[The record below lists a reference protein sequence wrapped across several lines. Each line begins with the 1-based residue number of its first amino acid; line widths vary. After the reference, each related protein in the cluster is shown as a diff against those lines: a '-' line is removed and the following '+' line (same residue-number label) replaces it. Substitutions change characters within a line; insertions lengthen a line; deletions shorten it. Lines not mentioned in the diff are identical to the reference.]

1 MANTGMV
8 ELGEVQL
15 ATYLAE
21 KTFTGQPSFQNGL
34 HSLIAFPSGCNT
46 ANCLIRYEGELSV
59 DAVTNWFATTIL
71 SLPRI
76 LYYSKDSLVIN
87 TLFPGSIC
95 TFCYD

>member
-1 MANTGMV
+1 MI

-34 HSLIAFPSGCNT
+34 PSLIAFPSGCNT
-46 ANCLIRYEGELSV
+46 ANCLIMYEGELSV

-76 LYYSKDSLVIN
+76 LYYSKDSLS
-87 TLFPGSIC
+87 FSSQKQGSVQLHSC
-95 TFCYD
+95 VELP